1 MFKEIFE
8 RILRTNGAV
17 VTLCHVA
24 SDVAERVQVD
34 IAANGV
40 KRANPALKLPGRA
53 DSDQGSKGFFDVCF
67 WRISLRVVCID
78 CRRSDVQGCS
88 AV

>member
-40 KRANPALKLPGRA
+40 KCVKFSFEVSRPG
-53 DSDQGSKGFFDVCF
+53 
-67 WRISLRVVCID
+67 
-78 CRRSDVQGCS
+78 
-88 AV
+88 